1 MDSIAPKG
9 TTEIIVKYQTDKVI
23 SFEETFVLP
32 QYVVENKYRIE
43 IAYENNN
50 IIRYF
55 E

>member
-32 QYVVENKYRIE
+32 QYVVENKYCIE
-43 IAYENNN
+43 IIYGNNKLIKN
-50 IIRYF
+50 I